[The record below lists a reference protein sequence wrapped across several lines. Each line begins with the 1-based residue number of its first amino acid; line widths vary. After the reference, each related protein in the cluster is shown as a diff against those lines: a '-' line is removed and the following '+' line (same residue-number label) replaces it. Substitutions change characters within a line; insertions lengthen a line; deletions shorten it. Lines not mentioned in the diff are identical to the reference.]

1 MSTEWILNPILKRIA
16 EHFGSIYEDNICTDY
31 SIKVSQGLKKGWWS
45 YATKKECEAKRQE
58 LIIES
63 IKKDKIPQLKERL
76 QYVMGSLLS
85 EAHSSNYL
93 IVLCHYYLKKLEK
106 IEKKK
111 NLAYKDAIK
120 VDDLFSEIPADLKLK
135 GFKMDIS
142 PDVILGYV
150 GRNISNVKFRNELK
164 KILETYNLLGE
175 LK

>member
-1 MSTEWILNPILKRIA
+1 MSTEWISNPILKRIA
-16 EHFGSIYEDNICTDY
+16 ERFGSIFEDNICTDY

-63 IKKDKIPQLKERL
+63 VKKDKIPQLKERL

-85 EAHSSNYL
+85 EAHISNYL
-93 IVLCHYYLKKLEK
+93 ITLCHYYLEKLKKIENKKKLT
-106 IEKKK
+106 
-111 NLAYKDAIK
+111 YKDAIK
-120 VDDLFSEIPADLKLK
+120 VDDLFSEVPADLKLK

-142 PDVILGYV
+142 PDVIIGYV
-150 GRNISNVKFRNELK
+150 EKNIFNDKFRDELIR
-164 KILETYNLLGE
+164 ILETYKLMGE

>member
-1 MSTEWILNPILKRIA
+1 MSTEWISNPILKRIV
-16 EHFGSIYEDNICTDY
+16 ERFGFVYEDYICTDY
-31 SIKVSQGLKKGWWS
+31 SNKVSKGLKKGWWS
-45 YATKKECEAKRQE
+45 YSTKKECEAKRQE

-76 QYVMGSLLS
+76 NYVMGSLLS
-85 EAHSSNYL
+85 EAHNSNYL
-93 IVLCHYYLKKLEK
+93 IVLCHYYLEKLKKIENKKKLT
-106 IEKKK
+106 
-111 NLAYKDAIK
+111 YKDAIK
-120 VDDLFSEIPADLKLK
+120 VDDLFSEVPADLKLK

-150 GRNISNVKFRNELK
+150 GKNISNVKFRNELK